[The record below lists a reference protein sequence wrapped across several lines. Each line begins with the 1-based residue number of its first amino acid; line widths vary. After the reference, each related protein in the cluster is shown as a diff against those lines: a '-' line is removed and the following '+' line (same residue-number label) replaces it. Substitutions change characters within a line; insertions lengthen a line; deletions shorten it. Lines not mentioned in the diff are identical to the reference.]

1 MKDYS
6 LKINGHKY
14 SVQVGELNEE
24 STTAKVIL
32 NGVAYDVE
40 VDGVRTV
47 LPTVKPQVARSRQYA
62 TNVTPTLVESTP
74 VAAAHTGAG
83 HAMRSP
89 LPGTIADIKV
99 AVGDKVSQGDVLII
113 LEAMKME
120 NNIDAVV
127 AGVVKE
133 ISVQKGATVMEG
145 QILLVIE

>member
-1 MKDYS
+1 MKDYT

-24 STTAKVIL
+24 STNAKVIL
-32 NGVAYDVE
+32 NGVTYDVE

-62 TNVTPTLVESTP
+62 TNVTPSLVESTP
-74 VAAAHTGAG
+74 VAAAHSGAG
-83 HAMRSP
+83 HAVRSP
-89 LPGTIADIKV
+89 LPGTIISAKV
-99 AVGDKVSQGDVLII
+99 SVGAKVSQGDTLMI

-120 NNIDAVV
+120 NNIDADV

-133 ISVQKGATVMEG
+133 ILVQDGATVMEG

>member
-1 MKDYS
+1 MKDYT

-14 SVQVGELNEE
+14 SVQVGDLNEE
-24 STTAKVIL
+24 STMAKVVL
-32 NGVAYDVE
+32 NGVTYNVE

-47 LPTVKPQVARSRQYA
+47 LPTVKPQVAHSRQYA
-62 TNVTPTLVESTP
+62 TNVTPALVESTP

-83 HAMRSP
+83 QAVRSP
-89 LPGTIADIKV
+89 LPGTVVTINV
-99 AVGDKVSQGDVLII
+99 AVGDKVAQGDTLMI

-120 NNIDAVV
+120 NNIDADH

>member
-1 MKDYS
+1 MKDYT

-14 SVQVGELNEE
+14 SVQVGDLNEE
-24 STTAKVIL
+24 STMAKVVL

-40 VDGVRTV
+40 IDGVKTV
-47 LPTVKPQVARSRQYA
+47 LPSVKPQVARSRQYA
-62 TNVTPTLVESTP
+62 TNVTPTLVEATP

-83 HAMRSP
+83 SAVRSP
-89 LPGTIADIKV
+89 LPGTVADIKV
-99 AVGDKVSQGDVLII
+99 SVGSKVSPGETLMI

-120 NNIDAVV
+120 NNIDASV

>member
-14 SVQVGELNEE
+14 NVQINDLNEE
-24 STTAKVIL
+24 SKMAKVVL
-32 NGVAYDVE
+32 NGVSYDVE
-40 VDGVRTV
+40 IDGMSTV
-47 LPTVKPQVARSRQYA
+47 TPKAKPQVARSTQNA
-62 TNVTPTLVESTP
+62 TNVTPSLVESTP

-83 HAMRSP
+83 MAVRSP
-89 LPGTIADIKV
+89 LPGTIVSLSVSVGSKV
-99 AVGDKVSQGDVLII
+99 AHGDTLLI

-120 NNIDAVV
+120 NNIDADA

-133 ISVQKGATVMEG
+133 ISVKQGDTVMEG

>member
-1 MKDYS
+1 MKDYT

-14 SVQVGELNEE
+14 NVQVGDLNEE
-24 STTAKVIL
+24 STTAKVVL
-32 NGVAYDVE
+32 NGVTYEVE

-83 HAMRSP
+83 HATRSP
-89 LPGTIADIKV
+89 LPGTVVSIKV
-99 AVGDKVSQGDVLII
+99 AVGAKVSQGDTLLI

-120 NNIDAVV
+120 NNIDADVS
-127 AGVVKE
+127 GTVKE
-133 ISVQKGATVMEG
+133 ILVQDGATVMEG